1 MTRVAL
7 AKVTRKGQMTIPQ
20 ELREILE
27 VEPGDYVALRPL
39 LGGVFMSKAHVTPK
53 VKAEEVMRYVAAALA
68 KEGEAQGM
76 TGDKDLDAI
85 LEMLGEEAANNALAG
100 RDGTEG

>member
-1 MTRVAL
+1 MAEVAL

-53 VKAEEVMRYVAAALA
+53 VEAEEVMKYVAMALA
-68 KEGEAQGM
+68 KEGKAQGM
-76 TGDKDLDAI
+76 TENEDLDAI
-85 LEMLGEEAANNALAG
+85 LEMLEEKAASNA
-100 RDGTEG
+100 